1 MKELLPTSLE
11 ERKLLFNYGLF
22 ILFYNL
28 FTFIII
34 LLIGILL
41 NEIKFT
47 VLLMTLYIPIRIIIG
62 GYHCKTITSCLIIF
76 SLIIMCTI
84 IFHKI
89 HLESNIFHWNIPLY
103 LFTIH
108 NLLKKSRNKIT
119 NFVLIF
125 FTIEFLLGFFN
136 NLLGAASFY
145 SVMLISSFYLVDLL
159 MKYNLTKKTFE
170 YPQTTG

>member
-34 LLIGILL
+34 LLIGRLL

-62 GYHCKTITSCLIIF
+62 
-76 SLIIMCTI
+76 
-84 IFHKI
+84 
-89 HLESNIFHWNIPLY
+89 
-103 LFTIH
+103 
-108 NLLKKSRNKIT
+108 
-119 NFVLIF
+119 
-125 FTIEFLLGFFN
+125 
-136 NLLGAASFY
+136 
-145 SVMLISSFYLVDLL
+145 
-159 MKYNLTKKTFE
+159 
-170 YPQTTG
+170 